1 MQRMDKIRE
10 WLRYWVGGL
19 TTMGGVLSLNDWA
32 IIIGI
37 ACTIGTFVVNWYYKR
52 KEREDRLNGN
62 VSSAQK

>member
-10 WLRYWVGGL
+10 WLSYWFGGL

-32 IIIGI
+32 VIIGI
-37 ACTIGTFVVNWYYKR
+37 TCTIGTFGVNWYYKR

-62 VSSAQK
+62 VSGAQK

>member
-10 WLRYWVGGL
+10 WLSYWVGGL
-19 TTMGGVLSLNDWA
+19 TAMGGVLSLNDWA